1 MLSIIVYGVVSVL
14 QHPSNYNYILGF
26 IRAIT
31 CGKYNYMPHTG
42 NPGKVLLI
50 VDNSSLIIER
60 LIGILGE
67 VKKIK
72 KIFTAND
79 YTGAVTVL
87 GEKETDIV
95 LLDIQLPGKNGIDL
109 LKFIVKDHPAVKVVM
124 LTNLVSDYYQK
135 LCRKIGAVHFM
146 DKSKDFERI
155 PRVVARL

>member
-1 MLSIIVYGVVSVL
+1 M
-14 QHPSNYNYILGF
+14 
-26 IRAIT
+26 
-31 CGKYNYMPHTG
+31 
-42 NPGKVLLI
+42 I

-60 LIGILGE
+60 LINILGE
-67 VKKIK
+67 VKKVK

-79 YTGAVTVL
+79 YSGAVHVL
-87 GEKETDIV
+87 SENQTDIV

-146 DKSKDFERI
+146 DKSKDFESI
-155 PRVVARL
+155 PGVVAGLLSKQRPYYKNEINTMINPWDS